1 MCSIW
6 LHKHCEPHQG
16 KRLETKSLWVFK
28 AMLYSGVQTSTSG
41 FCPPSF
47 TATPPGVKSKSIWWQ
62 VVTDNPP
69 TSPCWQHLARHE
81 TDYLCFVP
89 LSNFGPRSTLLH
101 TWIKEHAKSVKCDT
115 LKRVGHQYEDALSM
129 TYTRQ
134 KGRIGMQH
142 KDTSKPKQLSLGT
155 MCT

>member
-6 LHKHCEPHQG
+6 LYKPCEPLQSQ
-16 KRLETKSLWVFK
+16 RLEKKSLWVFK
-28 AMLYSGVQTSTSG
+28 AMLYSGVQTLTSG

-47 TATPPGVKSKSIWWQ
+47 TATTPPGVKIKSIWWQ
-62 VVTDNPP
+62 PSHNSWLAT
-69 TSPCWQHLARHE
+69 PCHE

-89 LSNFGPRSTLLH
+89 YSNFGPRSTLLH

-142 KDTSKPKQLSLGT
+142 KDTFKPKQLSLGP